1 MVVSCRAVRSPRR
14 RGPQLR
20 GEPRGALLDG
30 VLDRVADAAIL
41 AGLGLLLVAVGA
53 PLAALAAVTAT
64 SALSLGPRVVFL
76 RRPRGA

>member
-41 AGLGLLLVAVGA
+41 AGLGVWALDGH
-53 PLAALAAVTAT
+53 AA
-64 SALSLGPRVVFL
+64 RVCW
-76 RRPRGA
+76 R